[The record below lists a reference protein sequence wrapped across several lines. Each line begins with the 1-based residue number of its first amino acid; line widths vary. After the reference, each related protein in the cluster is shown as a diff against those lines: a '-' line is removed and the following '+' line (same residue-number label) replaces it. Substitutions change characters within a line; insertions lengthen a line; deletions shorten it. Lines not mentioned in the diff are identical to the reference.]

1 MNESRGEL
9 NFKNVKDKHPG
20 MKLVRLRDNNEM
32 ELLHIVGNERFW
44 MARFFA
50 GDAEVRSNI
59 WPDDEV
65 VVIE

>member
-1 MNESRGEL
+1 METREEL
-9 NFKNVKDKHPG
+9 KFKNVRNKQPG
-20 MKLVRLRDNNEM
+20 MKLVRLRDNKEM